1 VAALWSV
8 VTGCVP
14 VPEGRLSGEE
24 VTVTVVMG
32 LVGYVGGGGGRLS
45 VEVEVE
51 QAEDEDVV
59 TVEFDQ

>member
-1 VAALWSV
+1 MAALWSV

-14 VPEGRLSGEE
+14 VPEGKLSGEE
-24 VTVTVVMG
+24 VTVTVVVG

-45 VEVEVE
+45 VEVE
-51 QAEDEDVV
+51 QAEDDDVV